1 MIIVNSPIIITIIC
15 PEKKS
20 KINEIERLGKGN
32 GLIHFQSKNFNINS
46 IKINKRTIPNN
57 NILIDKDE
65 DKDKETLKI
74 RDDVTTPKKLF

>member
-1 MIIVNSPIIITIIC
+1 MIIVNLPIIITIIY

-32 GLIHFQSKNFNINS
+32 GLIDFQPKNFNINS

-57 NILIDKDE
+57 NILIDKE
-65 DKDKETLKI
+65 IESLITKI
-74 RDDVTTPKKLF
+74 ILTDLVNKLFNG

>member
-32 GLIHFQSKNFNINS
+32 GLIDFQPKNFNINS

-57 NILIDKDE
+57 NILIDKE
-65 DKDKETLKI
+65 IESLITKI
-74 RDDVTTPKKLF
+74 ILTDLVNKLFNG

>member
-1 MIIVNSPIIITIIC
+1 MIIVNSPIIITIIY

-20 KINEIERLGKGN
+20 KINEIERIGKGN

-57 NILIDKDE
+57 NILIDKE
-65 DKDKETLKI
+65 IESLITKI
-74 RDDVTTPKKLF
+74 ILTDLVNKLFNG

>member
-57 NILIDKDE
+57 NILIDKE
-65 DKDKETLKI
+65 IESLITKI
-74 RDDVTTPKKLF
+74 ILTDLVNKLFNG

>member
-1 MIIVNSPIIITIIC
+1 MIIVNSPIIITIIY
-15 PEKKS
+15 PEKNS

-32 GLIHFQSKNFNINS
+32 GLIHFQPKNFNINS

-65 DKDKETLKI
+65 ETLKI